1 MSSTL
6 TPSGVMERRD
16 FFRVLGGGLFIAI
29 TFDALAYGDALDDQP
44 ETGGSRGGRGRDEV
58 RELAAWLHIDEK
70 GHVTAYTGKVEIGQN
85 IRTSLA
91 QTIADELR
99 VPMASITMVMAD
111 TDLTPFDAG
120 TFGSLT
126 TPRMAP
132 QIARAAAT
140 AREMLINLAHER
152 WKITTIP
159 SVSWVLTADNGR
171 VVHSDGRVLT
181 YGELTKGQK
190 LTGVV
195 SDQAPLSKPAEWKSR
210 GTAAKKVN
218 GRAIVTGAHQF
229 TPDVVRPKM
238 LYGRLVRPDRLG
250 MTTLVSVDDSAARA
264 LAGVTV
270 IRDGDFLGV
279 VATSERLASRA
290 ASLVRAQ
297 WQAPSNGS
305 GGAPPAAATQSSD
318 TIFEYL
324 KTVPDARPMQS
335 PFVTGDVAQVWSGAA
350 GAAGAVKTLEATY
363 EIPYIAHVPLE
374 PRTAIAEWDET
385 GKLTAWVGTQRPFGV
400 RGELAQAFQLAEERV
415 RVICPDMGSAYG
427 GKHSG
432 EHAVEA
438 ARLAKAAKRPVKLVW
453 TRAEEFM
460 WGYFRPGGVIAVK
473 SATDASGR
481 LVAWSFDTYNSGNSG
496 IRSPYDTPNQR
507 IAFHPSNSP
516 LKQGSYRGLAATAN
530 HYAREMHIDEI
541 ARAMNID
548 AVEFRLRNLKDERMR
563 AVLKAVAERAGW
575 PNGWPRAGQN
585 GRAWGIA
592 CGTEK
597 GSMVATAA
605 EVSKTA
611 DGFRVERLIVSFEC
625 GAIVN
630 PDGLNNQ
637 VEGAVVQGLG
647 GALFEAIEFGEGRIT
662 NGSMARYQV
671 PRFNDMPSID
681 VILLNRPDLPSAGAG
696 ETPIVAVAPAIGSAV
711 RAFGDVRHALP
722 VRLKV

>member
-1 MSSTL
+1 
-6 TPSGVMERRD
+6 MERRD
-16 FFRVLGGGLFIAI
+16 FFRVLGGGLFVAIAL
-29 TFDALAYGDALDDQP
+29 TEAFDSLAYADEQP
-44 ETGGSRGGRGRDEV
+44 ETGGRGGRGRDEV

-99 VPMASITMVMAD
+99 VPIASITMVMAD

-132 QIARAAAT
+132 QLARAAAT

-159 SVSWVLTADNGR
+159 SVSWVLTAENGR

-195 SDQAPLSKPAEWKSR
+195 SEQAIVSKPAEWKAR
-210 GTAAKKVN
+210 GTAEKKVN
-218 GRAIVTGAHQF
+218 GRAIVTGAHHF
-229 TPDVVRPKM
+229 TPDVVRPNM
-238 LYGRLVRPDRLG
+238 LYGRLIRPDRLG

-264 LAGVTV
+264 LSGVTI
-270 IRDGDFLGV
+270 IRDGDSLGV
-279 VATSERLASRA
+279 VATSDRLAARA
-290 ASLVRAQ
+290 AALVRAE
-297 WQAPSNGS
+297 WRAPTSET
-305 GGAPPAAATQSSD
+305 PAATSQSSQ

-335 PFVTGDVAQVWSGAA
+335 PFVTGDVAQAWTGAA
-350 GAAGAVKTLEATY
+350 HTLEATY

-374 PRTAIAEWDET
+374 PRTAIAEWDDT
-385 GKLTAWVGTQRPFGV
+385 GKLTTWVGTQRPFGV
-400 RGELAQAFQLAEERV
+400 RGELAQAFQLQEERV

-453 TRAEEFM
+453 TRSEEFM
-460 WGYFRPGGVIAVK
+460 WGYFRPAGVIGVK

-481 LVAWSFDTYNSGNSG
+481 LVAWSFDNYNSGNSG
-496 IRSPYDTPNQR
+496 IRTPYDTPNQR

-563 AVLKAVAERAGW
+563 AVLKAAAERAGW
-575 PNGWPRAGQN
+575 PNGWPRAGKN

-597 GSMVATAA
+597 GSVIATAA

-611 DGFRVERLIVSFEC
+611 DGFRVEPDRLVRVRRDRQSRRPEQS
-625 GAIVN
+625 GRGRRRARS
-630 PDGLNNQ
+630 GR
-637 VEGAVVQGLG
+637 GAVRGDRVCRWADRERKH
-647 GALFEAIEFGEGRIT
+647 GALPCAALR
-662 NGSMARYQV
+662 
-671 PRFNDMPSID
+671 
-681 VILLNRPDLPSAGAG
+681 
-696 ETPIVAVAPAIGSAV
+696 
-711 RAFGDVRHALP
+711 RHAAGDRRHPLESP
-722 VRLKV
+722 RSALGWRG

>member
-1 MSSTL
+1 MSTQILS
-6 TPSGVMERRD
+6 PGVMERRD
-16 FFRVLGGGLFIAI
+16 FFRVLGGGLFVAVAL
-29 TFDALAYGDALDDQP
+29 TEAFDALAYADDGQP
-44 ETGGSRGGRGRDEV
+44 ETGGGRGGRGRDEA
-58 RELAAWLHIDEK
+58 RELAAWLHIDEQ
-70 GHVTAYTGKVEIGQN
+70 GRVTAYTGKVEIGQN

-91 QTIADELR
+91 QTISDELR
-99 VPMASITMVMAD
+99 VPLASITMVMAD
-111 TDLTPFDAG
+111 TDLTPYDAG
-120 TFGSLT
+120 TFGSQT

-132 QIARAAAT
+132 QLARASAT
-140 AREMLINLAHER
+140 AREMLINLAAER
-152 WKITTIP
+152 WKVPAIP
-159 SVSWVLTADNGR
+159 SVSWSLTAENGR

-195 SDQAPLSKPAEWKSR
+195 SDQATVSKPTEWKAR

-218 GRAIVTGAHQF
+218 GRSIVTGAHQF
-229 TPDVVRPKM
+229 TPDVVRPGM

-250 MTTLVSVDDSAARA
+250 ATTLVSVDDSAARA
-264 LAGVTV
+264 LSGVTIV
-270 IRDGDFLGV
+270 RDGDFLGV
-279 VATSERLASRA
+279 VATSDRLAARA
-290 ASLVRAQ
+290 ASLVRAE
-297 WQAPSNGS
+297 WQAPGNAS
-305 GGAPPAAATQSSD
+305 PAAASQSSE

-335 PFVTGDVAQVWSGAA
+335 PFVTGDVSQAWTGAA
-350 GAAGAVKTLEATY
+350 HTLEATY

-374 PRTAIAEWDET
+374 PRTAIAEWDDT
-385 GKLTAWVGTQRPFGV
+385 GKLTVWAGTQRPFGV
-400 RGELAQAFQLAEERV
+400 RGELAQAFQLPEERV

-460 WGYFRPGGVIAVK
+460 WAYFRPAGVIAVK
-473 SATDASGR
+473 SATDAAGR
-481 LVAWSFDTYNSGNSG
+481 LVAWSFDNYNSGNSG
-496 IRSPYDTPNQR
+496 IRTPYETPHQR

-530 HYAREMHIDEI
+530 HFAREMHIDEV
-541 ARAMNID
+541 ARAIGID

-563 AVLKAVAERAGW
+563 AVLKAAAERAGW

-597 GSMVATAA
+597 GSVVATAA

-611 DGFRVERLIVSFEC
+611 DGFRIERVIVSFEC

-637 VEGAVVQGLG
+637 VEGGVVQGLG
-647 GALFEAIEFGEGRIT
+647 GALFEAIEFADGRIV
-662 NGSMARYQV
+662 NGSMSRYRV
-671 PRFNDMPSID
+671 PRFGDMPAID
-681 VILLNRPDLPSAGAG
+681 VILLNRPDLPSVGAG

-711 RAFGDVRHALP
+711 RAFGNVAHALP
-722 VRLKV
+722 VRLKA

>member
-1 MSSTL
+1 MSTQQLSSGAMER
-6 TPSGVMERRD
+6 PGVMERRD
-16 FFRVLGGGLFIAI
+16 FFRVLGGGLFVAIA
-29 TFDALAYGDALDDQP
+29 FDALAYADDDQP
-44 ETGGSRGGRGRDEV
+44 ETGGGRGRGRDQA
-58 RELAAWLHIDEK
+58 RELAAWLHIDEQ
-70 GHVTAYTGKVEIGQN
+70 GRVTAYTGKVEIGQN

-99 VPMASITMVMAD
+99 VPLAAITMVMAD
-111 TDLTPFDAG
+111 TDLTPYDAG
-120 TFGSLT
+120 TFGSQT
-126 TPRMAP
+126 TPRMAS
-132 QIARAAAT
+132 QLARAAAT
-140 AREMLINLAHER
+140 AREMLINLAAEH
-152 WKITTIP
+152 WKIVTIP
-159 SVSWVLTADNGR
+159 SVSWSLTAEDGR
-171 VVHSDGRVLT
+171 VVHSDGRVVT
-181 YGELTKGQK
+181 YGQLTKGQK

-195 SDQAPLSKPAEWKSR
+195 SDQAIVSKHADWKVR

-218 GRAIVTGAHQF
+218 GRSIVTGAHQF
-229 TPDVVRPKM
+229 TPDVARPGM

-250 MTTLVSVDDSAARA
+250 ATTLVSVDDSAARA
-264 LAGVTV
+264 LAGVTIV
-270 IRDGDFLGV
+270 RDGDFLGV
-279 VATSERLASRA
+279 VATSERLAARA
-290 ASLVRAQ
+290 ASLVRAE
-297 WQAPSNGS
+297 WRAPGS
-305 GGAPPAAATQSSD
+305 DPAAAVSQSSK

-324 KTVPDARPMQS
+324 RTAPDARPAQS
-335 PFVTGDVAQVWSGAA
+335 PFVTGDVTQIWSGAA
-350 GAAGAVKTLEATY
+350 QTLEATY

-374 PRTAIAEWDET
+374 PRTAIAEWDDT
-385 GKLTAWVGTQRPFGV
+385 GKLTVWAGTQRPFGV
-400 RGELAQAFQLAEERV
+400 RGELAQAFQLPEERV

-460 WGYFRPGGVIAVK
+460 WGYFRPAGVIGVK

-481 LVAWSFDTYNSGNSG
+481 LVAWSFDNYNSGNSG
-496 IRSPYDTPNQR
+496 IRTPYESPNQR

-530 HYAREMHIDEI
+530 HFAREMHMDEV
-541 ARAMNID
+541 ARAMGID

-563 AVLKAVAERAGW
+563 AVLKAAAERAGW
-575 PNGWPRAGQN
+575 PNGWPRAGRN

-597 GSMVATAA
+597 GSVVATAA

-637 VEGAVVQGLG
+637 VEGGVVQGLG
-647 GALFEAIEFGEGRIT
+647 GALFEAIEFAEGRIV
-662 NGSMARYQV
+662 NGSMSRYRV
-671 PRFNDMPSID
+671 PRFGDMPATID
-681 VILLNRPDLPSAGAG
+681 VILMNRPDLPSAGAG

-711 RAFGDVRHALP
+711 RAFGNVAHALP
-722 VRLKV
+722 VRLKA